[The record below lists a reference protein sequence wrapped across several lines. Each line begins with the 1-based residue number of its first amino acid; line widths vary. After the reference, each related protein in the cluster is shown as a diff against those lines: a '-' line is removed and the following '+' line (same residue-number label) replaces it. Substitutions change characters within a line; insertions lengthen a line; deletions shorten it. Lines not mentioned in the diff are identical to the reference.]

1 MQYQVAPPRA
11 GRMYLGR
18 MPNIVEATT
27 GGARQSHPPPRHS
40 GGSFVFELCRL
51 VRRCFLTVRPVQL
64 DSPWVSS
71 EYLRVQSELHRI
83 GAGCAAD
90 RFTRR
95 IEKDRQHSVEGGE
108 RETPPLAFCDVDEH
122 GNRPAPTP
130 PPPQRL
136 SGGGRGGEGGA
147 RGDPRG
153 CLCAPASWLRRQP
166 LEVQIAV

>member
-1 MQYQVAPPRA
+1 
-11 GRMYLGR
+11 MYLGR

-95 IEKDRQHSVEGGE
+95 IEKDRQHSVEG
-108 RETPPLAFCDVDEH
+108 
-122 GNRPAPTP
+122 
-130 PPPQRL
+130 
-136 SGGGRGGEGGA
+136 
-147 RGDPRG
+147 
-153 CLCAPASWLRRQP
+153 
-166 LEVQIAV
+166 